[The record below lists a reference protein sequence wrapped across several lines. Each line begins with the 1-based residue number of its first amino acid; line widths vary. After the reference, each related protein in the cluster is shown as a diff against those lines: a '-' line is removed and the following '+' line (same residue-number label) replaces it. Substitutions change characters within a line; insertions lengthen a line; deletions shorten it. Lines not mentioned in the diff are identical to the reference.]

1 MQASSNLKNNADV
14 WKQLYAEGKNDLRY
28 PNDVFVRCCYRY
40 FGSGS
45 VRNILDYGFG
55 TGANLIHL
63 AQLGYNLSGIEIS
76 EHALQKT
83 RVPGQEGCI
92 LAIPDEIGIAEC
104 FPGRTIE
111 LGEFSYRLG
120 EIVTRHWVVVF
131 RKN

>member
-55 TGANLIHL
+55 TGVNLLHFHGHGKKSYL
-63 AQLGYNLSGIEIS
+63 LSKGD
-76 EHALQKT
+76 KT
-83 RVPGQEGCI
+83 NDKE
-92 LAIPDEIGIAEC
+92 
-104 FPGRTIE
+104 
-111 LGEFSYRLG
+111 
-120 EIVTRHWVVVF
+120 
-131 RKN
+131 RKP